1 MNSNVPITVVMDDLE
16 SHIAIFGEM
25 VQKSKLLR
33 PNLIEDSFEILVAAS
48 EVQAEQLKSGK
59 ITRGS

>member
-1 MNSNVPITVVMDDLE
+1 MDDRE
-16 SHIAIFGEM
+16 SHTAIFGEM

-33 PNLIEDSFEILVAAS
+33 PNLIEDAFEILVAAS
-48 EVQAEQLKSGK
+48 EIQAEQLKSAK

>member
-1 MNSNVPITVVMDDLE
+1 MNSSVPLTVVMDDRE
-16 SHIAIFGEM
+16 SHTVIFGEM

-33 PNLIEDSFEILVAAS
+33 PNLIEDAFEILVAAS
-48 EVQAEQLKSGK
+48 EIQAEQLKSGK